1 MAYAFAVALAFDAV
15 PVNPTRVARAA
26 SASATEWEN
35 TLKAAEQ
42 EGQLAL
48 YAQSGF
54 GAMWAKSAFPKK
66 FPKIKV
72 TLVLARGAELVTRI
86 MAERRAGKAIA
97 DVGINFGNTSPYNLY
112 EAKALD
118 PISSV
123 FVLPEVKDESVW
135 WQGKHQ
141 YIDPEGK
148 HIFVYVG
155 VPQYF
160 VAFNKN
166 LVDVKDFKSYWDLVN
181 PKWKSKIVAFDPRAS
196 GYGATAARFFYH
208 HPELGPQF
216 LKRFYSEMD
225 VTLYRQIPQG
235 EDWLATG
242 KFALCLCRHQ
252 SIGEAMQQGLP
263 VDVVDAHA
271 LKEAAPLGSNSETMA
286 LISKAPHP
294 NAAKLFINWF
304 LSKEGQ
310 LDFQQISVNGPEG
323 ALSSLRMD
331 IPKEG
336 IPARNRVPGVRYVPQ
351 WTPNMFDMKPIRNVI
366 EEALQQAGKK

>member
-1 MAYAFAVALAFDAV
+1 
-15 PVNPTRVARAA
+15 
-26 SASATEWEN
+26 
-35 TLKAAEQ
+35 
-42 EGQLAL
+42 
-48 YAQSGF
+48 
-54 GAMWAKSAFPKK
+54 
-66 FPKIKV
+66 
-72 TLVLARGAELVTRI
+72 
-86 MAERRAGKAIA
+86 
-97 DVGINFGNTSPYNLY
+97 
-112 EAKALD
+112 
-118 PISSV
+118 
-123 FVLPEVKDESVW
+123 
-135 WQGKHQ
+135 
-141 YIDPEGK
+141 
-148 HIFVYVG
+148 
-155 VPQYF
+155 
-160 VAFNKN
+160 
-166 LVDVKDFKSYWDLVN
+166 VDVKDFKSYWDLVN

-263 VDVVDAHA
+263 VDVIDAHA

-286 LISKAPHP
+286 LINKAPHP
-294 NAAKLFINWF
+294 NAARLFINWF

-310 LDFQQISVNGPEG
+310 LDFQKTSVNGPEG

-336 IPARNRVPGVRYVPQ
+336 IPARNRLVPGVRYVPQ
-351 WTPNMFDMKPIRNVI
+351 WTPDMFDMKPIRAVI
-366 EEALQQAGKK
+366 DDALQQAGKK